1 MKTYSYKPFKEELS
15 VLKGPEL
22 VALKEVSEGWFVDY
36 KVEPPNAKNLARHLA
51 AFANERGGWLFIGVQ
66 EDERGGMTAGSFPG
80 IPSGAVDS
88 ALVQLREASSAHLSP
103 QVFFEQKVIHGPV
116 SEIGLPS
123 DQAVI
128 IVGIPEGNS
137 PPYVHSSGQIYRRVA
152 DQSTPKPETDRGVL
166 DHLWNRGQRTR
177 DRLRD
182 FLTDL
187 PQLSEA
193 EKTGPA
199 RAYVYFLPS
208 LDFSGDRLN
217 LTFREFAEV
226 MSSGGPG
233 KEGISVPFDNI
244 FTTTDGFLARQTK
257 DNDPLLA
264 GLSFRWWSDGRAVVH
279 IPINVYDF
287 GEVNLQLDPMQK
299 EFLQILRD
307 HGYQGGRVAEM
318 SLFGVA
324 LAATTDKYLL
334 LRQKA
339 GTTGSFF
346 GKVRLCGTWR
356 LIPFLN
362 FRPYLEA
369 IKKYGFPVIQ
379 DESMYCPPG
388 TSKEFLVELS
398 EHWEG
403 DPKLRCVVM
412 AFSMVCPVLQG
423 VGIPIAHLSAELGNQ
438 VYVELVESMQDSLRQ
453 KPVR

>member
-1 MKTYSYKPFKEELS
+1 
-15 VLKGPEL
+15 
-22 VALKEVSEGWFVDY
+22 
-36 KVEPPNAKNLARHLA
+36 
-51 AFANERGGWLFIGVQ
+51 
-66 EDERGGMTAGSFPG
+66 
-80 IPSGAVDS
+80 
-88 ALVQLREASSAHLSP
+88 
-103 QVFFEQKVIHGPV
+103 
-116 SEIGLPS
+116 
-123 DQAVI
+123 
-128 IVGIPEGNS
+128 
-137 PPYVHSSGQIYRRVA
+137 
-152 DQSTPKPETDRGVL
+152 
-166 DHLWNRGQRTR
+166 
-177 DRLRD
+177 
-182 FLTDL
+182 
-187 PQLSEA
+187 
-193 EKTGPA
+193 
-199 RAYVYFLPS
+199 
-208 LDFSGDRLN
+208 
-217 LTFREFAEV
+217 
-226 MSSGGPG
+226 
-233 KEGISVPFDNI
+233 
-244 FTTTDGFLARQTK
+244 
-257 DNDPLLA
+257 
-264 GLSFRWWSDGRAVVH
+264 
-279 IPINVYDF
+279 
-287 GEVNLQLDPMQK
+287 
-299 EFLQILRD
+299 
-307 HGYQGGRVAEM
+307 M